1 MTAADVWAS
10 VSAWPWD
17 GIGTW
22 VGALVAVIS
31 AVASWRKAGEAKQM
45 RDEIAGRKAHG
56 ELSGL
61 NGILQSALRAMQKYA
76 NGMSPTYRSGANPD
90 EDALA
95 VVAVTNE
102 MARLRVILDKAF
114 GKASVGKVVNKLDKL
129 LADFGNAPNNPNDSV
144 RVLKGNDIFAALK
157 ELSGN
162 FKSEIDKHTLS

>member
-22 VGALVAVIS
+22 VGTLVAVIS
-31 AVASWRKAGEAKQM
+31 AVTSWRKAGEAKQM

-61 NGILQSALRAMQKYA
+61 NGILASALRAMQKYA

-95 VVAVTNE
+95 VVAVANE
-102 MARLRVILDKAF
+102 MARLRAILDNSF
-114 GKASVGKVVNKLDKL
+114 GKTAVGKVLNKLDKL
-129 LADFGNAPNNPNDSV
+129 LADFGSSPNNPNDPV
-144 RVLKGNDIFAALK
+144 RVSKGNEIFTALK

-162 FKSEIDKHTLS
+162 FKSEMDKHTLS